1 MMPSKTTATTF
12 LRVYGGKVRQI
23 ITVLSV
29 GPVSAVCAVETV
41 HPNGTTSQDRIALIL
56 LTSIPATIRNMKRFR
71 V

>member
-1 MMPSKTTATTF
+1 MIASKTTATTF

-41 HPNGTTSQDRIALIL
+41 HPDGTTTQDR
-56 LTSIPATIRNMKRFR
+56 LTSIQRAGIPASIRNMKRFR
-71 V
+71 